1 MFNRRTLV
9 NRSVLVNLVSGN
21 AIRGVCVHETDRALV
36 LRGATVHQIDAEPAA
51 ADGEILIDRINVD
64 FVQLL

>member
-1 MFNRRTLV
+1 M
-9 NRSVLVNLVSGN
+9 NRSVLVNLISGN

-36 LRGATVHQIDAEPAA
+36 IKGATVHQVSAEPAS